1 VVREKEVS
9 VLTNDE
15 LTQLTGGLR
24 QGAAQIRWIKK
35 ALGIDAPRRVDG
47 HPMITW
53 EQVNRGR
60 EAAERK
66 SAIKWKNAA

>member
-1 VVREKEVS
+1 MS
-9 VLTNDE
+9 VLTKDE
-15 LTQLTGGLR
+15 LIELTGGLR

-35 ALGIDAPRRVDG
+35 SLGIEAPRRADG

-53 EQVNRGR
+53 EQVNRGKVD
-60 EAAERK
+60 AERK

>member
-1 VVREKEVS
+1 MN
-9 VLTNDE
+9 VLTKDDLVE
-15 LTQLTGGLR
+15 LTGGLR
-24 QGAAQIRWIKK
+24 QGAAQTRWIKK

-53 EQVNRGR
+53 EQVNRSR
-60 EAAERK
+60 VEAERK